1 MCRLLFEV
9 RMKHWAAM
17 LIVILFSGCTSMY
30 FQTLDEVPA
39 PAPPAASDWPWQ
51 EYWTG
56 LIFNGEKIGFTHQQ
70 FVPEQD
76 RFRIS
81 SEAALH
87 FHFLFVEKEFAAIT
101 HDWVNAD
108 LQLERFDYT
117 YKIDNSRRTIKG
129 EVTGNQLMLEV
140 RSRGRVD
147 TKILP
152 VEGELVPM
160 NAIYL
165 YPVMRGLQVGKVF
178 NYRVFNGETLAI
190 HPVEQAIVAYQ
201 ASELFDEKAFKVE
214 TEVLG
219 VSTTTW
225 IDASG
230 LPQFE
235 LSLRGTLI
243 SALEPETYAK
253 RYLTQA
259 ALSKSEHLLTYSLIP
274 AGRVIESPRSLLQ
287 LDVRITGVPDG
298 FELMDSSMQQC
309 RRGDG
314 RWDCSIRSDRGAAE
328 STPVQ
333 PASYT
338 VHDTLPSFTVN
349 STAGEIV
356 RLARDITPATDD
368 PGAQVLQI
376 LDWLDRNIEKD
387 IVDSYNALDV
397 LAQRKAECQGHSL
410 LFAAL
415 ARSLGIPT
423 RLLNGVVY
431 SQEHEAFLYH
441 TWVESHIDNRW
452 QAIDPTFG
460 QRHADATHIAL
471 IEGEELADLAVL
483 LPMIGRLGI
492 ELY

>member
-1 MCRLLFEV
+1 
-9 RMKHWAAM
+9 M
-17 LIVILFSGCTSMY
+17 LIAILFSGCTSMY
-30 FQTLDEVPA
+30 FQTLDDAPA
-39 PAPPAASDWPWQ
+39 PAPPAAADWPWQ

-56 LIFNGEKIGFTHQQ
+56 VIFNGEKIGFTHQQ
-70 FVPEQD
+70 FVPDQD

-87 FHFLFVEKEFAAIT
+87 LRFLFVEKEFAAIT
-101 HDWVNAD
+101 HDWVDAD
-108 LQLERFDYT
+108 LNLEHFDYN

-129 EVTGNQLMLEV
+129 EVKGDQLVLEV
-140 RSRGRVD
+140 SSRGQTD
-147 TKILP
+147 TKVLP
-152 VEGELVPM
+152 VQGQLVPM

-165 YPVMRGLQVGKVF
+165 YPVLQGLEVGKVF
-178 NYRVFNGETLAI
+178 NYQVFNGETLAI
-190 HPVEQAIVAYQ
+190 HPVEQAVVAYQ
-201 ASELFDEKAFKVE
+201 SSELFDEMAFKVE

-225 IDASG
+225 IDAAG

-253 RYLTQA
+253 RYLAQA

-274 AGRVIESPRSLLQ
+274 VEQAIESPRSLLQ
-287 LDVRITGVPDG
+287 LNVRITGVPDG
-298 FELMDSSMQQC
+298 FELMNTSMQQC
-309 RRGDG
+309 RAGHD
-314 RWDCSIRSDRGAAE
+314 RWDCRIRSDRDTTQ
-328 STPVQ
+328 STQAQ

-349 STAGEIV
+349 STARDIV
-356 RLARDITPATDD
+356 GLAREITPGSND
-368 PGAQVLQI
+368 PDAQVLQI
-376 LDWLDRNIEKD
+376 LDWLDQNIEKD
-387 IVDSYNALDV
+387 IVDSFNALDV

-431 SQEHEAFLYH
+431 SGEHNAFLYH
-441 TWVESHIDNRW
+441 TWVESYIDDRW
-452 QAIDPTFG
+452 QAIDPTLG

-483 LPMIGRLGI
+483 LPMIGRLEI
-492 ELY
+492 ALY